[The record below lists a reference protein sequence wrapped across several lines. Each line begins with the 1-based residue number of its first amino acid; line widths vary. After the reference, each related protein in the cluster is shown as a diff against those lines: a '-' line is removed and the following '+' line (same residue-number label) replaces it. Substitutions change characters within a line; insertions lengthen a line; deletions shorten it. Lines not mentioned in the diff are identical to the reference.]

1 MHPKNRVGQ
10 LLYLAPLLPIL
21 AFLMYR
27 TSQNTNTSHP
37 ILLPDE
43 PMMESPFPPCPPIPT
58 ASGPVDLIRPPT
70 DDRAHKYLTLP
81 NGLEV
86 IVVSDPKADKAAA
99 SMDVGVGHLS
109 DPDNL
114 PGCAHFW

>member
-1 MHPKNRVGQ
+1 MLISFILFPLIFYLFNLRPHPMLSNP
-10 LLYLAPLLPIL
+10 AIPLPAIPIM
-21 AFLMYR
+21 A
-27 TSQNTNTSHP
+27 
-37 ILLPDE
+37 
-43 PMMESPFPPCPPIPT
+43 SPFPPTPPLPK
-58 ASGPVDLIRPPT
+58 ASGVVNLVLPPT
-70 DDRAHKYLTLP
+70 EDRPHKYFTLT